1 MDSVNNGTGGDWS
14 LYRDEDLVRLAQQG
28 HFQAVWEEIW
38 RRTQEWLIPFACQ
51 LAWGFGLHNT
61 DMPDVQQQAA
71 LAVEETLRRLCR
83 PRKAGRKTSRLP
95 TLLHLVL
102 NCRIRD
108 FARNTRTAERRYDHT
123 QDAATALEGSGD
135 PRRPAS
141 QTTPLKQL
149 LRQEDIE
156 RVRQALAQLPAE
168 ARQVVESRLEGKT
181 FAQIAQELG
190 KSESTVLRLWNET
203 LERLRSQLPDLADW
217 DAE

>member
-1 MDSVNNGTGGDWS
+1 MDSVNNGTGDWS
-14 LYRDEDLVRLAQQG
+14 LHSYEDLVRLAQQG
-28 HFQAVWEEIW
+28 HFQPVWQEIW

-51 LAWGFGLHNT
+51 LAWNFGLHKV

-71 LAVEETLRRLCR
+71 LALEETLRRLCQ
-83 PRKAGRKTSRLP
+83 PREADRQTSQLR

-102 NCRIRD
+102 KSRIRD
-108 FARNTRTAERRYDHT
+108 FARNTRTTEKHYDHT
-123 QDAATALEGSGD
+123 QDAAIALEGSED

-141 QTTPLKQL
+141 EATPLKQL

-168 ARQVVESRLEGKT
+168 ARQVVEGRLQDKT